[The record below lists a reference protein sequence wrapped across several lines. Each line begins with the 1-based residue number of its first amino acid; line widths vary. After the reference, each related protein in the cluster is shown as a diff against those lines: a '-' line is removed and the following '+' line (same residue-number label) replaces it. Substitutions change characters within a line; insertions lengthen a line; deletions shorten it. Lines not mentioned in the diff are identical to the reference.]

1 MESMLARP
9 VRHTIV
15 ISDVHLSEAEPGEAA
30 WLRYRQRRF
39 FPDEALVRLR
49 QIIAHRLGVGDRLE
63 MVFDGDVFEFEA
75 PRVID
80 GKSRFTDAPR
90 SEEEA
95 VEMMARVMRDHEIF
109 FRAVA
114 GIVADGHHVVFIAG
128 NHDAQLA
135 LPAVKEHLRNAV
147 LALAPADADGVDPRH
162 VSVVPWF
169 FQTDDGIHVEHG
181 HQYDAYCSFR
191 DPLHPLD
198 VRGREIQPTVG
209 SLAFRHL
216 ISRMGFFNAYDE
228 RSFLLS
234 VPSYFGHWARYY
246 LFSRRSL
253 ALTWFLGALKVV
265 SKLLRSRP
273 KAEVLAAIRDQ
284 AASSRAAYAK
294 LLTLDARAITKHAEL
309 FAEPADADPQRV
321 VRELRLDHAALAVVG
336 VAGLVTAAFK
346 PKLGLF
352 MALGALAAGVA
363 YELIAP
369 RRPLHDEYEQIDDVA
384 RSIAKIYD
392 ARAVVFGHT
401 HIPHA
406 EVQDGVIYANSGSW
420 APPVDETDLESD
432 NPPGKPVVW
441 LRRPEGA
448 RDGKVEG
455 GLYRLKDGALLPDIA
470 VSTHEVDETDEG
482 DETDVA
488 GVLGPA
494 LALRK
499 T

>member
-1 MESMLARP
+1 MERMLARP
-9 VRHTIV
+9 VRHTLV
-15 ISDVHLSEAEPGEAA
+15 ISDVHLSEAEPGDTA

-39 FPDEALVRLR
+39 FPDAALARLR

-75 PRVID
+75 PKVID
-80 GKSRFTDAPR
+80 GESRYTDAPR

-95 VEMMARVMRDHEIF
+95 VEMMARVMRDHEVF

-114 GIVADGHHVVFIAG
+114 GLVADGHHVVFIAG

-135 LPAVKEHLRNAV
+135 LPVVKERLREWI
-147 LALAPADADGVDPRH
+147 LALVDDADEGRVEPSRI
-162 VSVVPWF
+162 SIEPWF
-169 FQTDDGIHVEHG
+169 YQTDDGIHVEHG

-191 DPLHPLD
+191 DPLRPLD
-198 VRGREIQPTVG
+198 VHGREIQPTVG

-216 ISRMGFFNAYDE
+216 ASRMGYFNAYDE
-228 RSFLLS
+228 RSFVLS
-234 VPSYFGHWARYY
+234 VPRYVGHWVRYY

-253 ALTWFLGALKVV
+253 ALTWFLGALRIV
-265 SKLLRSRP
+265 SKLLQSRP
-273 KAEVLAAIRDQ
+273 RAEVLAAVRDQ

-294 LLTLDARAITKHAEL
+294 LLALDARALGKHAEL
-309 FAEPADADPQRV
+309 FAEPADSDPHRV

-352 MALGALAAGVA
+352 MALGALAAGIA
-363 YELIAP
+363 HELIAP
-369 RRPLHDEYEQIDDVA
+369 RRPMHDEYEEIDDVA
-384 RSIAKIYD
+384 HAIAKIYD

-420 APPVDETDLESD
+420 APPIDETDLESSD
-432 NPPGKPVVW
+432 PPGKPVIW
-441 LRRPEGA
+441 LRRPDGS
-448 RDGKVEG
+448 RDAKVEG
-455 GLYRLKDGALLPDIA
+455 GLYRLKDGALVPDRQ
-470 VSTHEVDETDEG
+470 VSSAEETDAIEI
-482 DETDVA
+482 DV
-488 GVLGPA
+488 VPVPNQ
-494 LALRK
+494 
-499 T
+499 